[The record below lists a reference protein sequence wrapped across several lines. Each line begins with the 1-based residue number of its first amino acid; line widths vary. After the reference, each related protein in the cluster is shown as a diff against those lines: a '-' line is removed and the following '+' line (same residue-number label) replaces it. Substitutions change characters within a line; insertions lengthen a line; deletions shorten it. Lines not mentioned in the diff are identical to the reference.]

1 MNREVTVTIPDH
13 IMPILTEAAEK
24 RNLSLTDFVELI
36 LNEWALS
43 KLMIE
48 LMDRRRKASE
58 PQHEAKCSDCKEG
71 ESKS

>member
-1 MNREVTVTIPDH
+1 MNNEVTVTIPDH

-48 LMDRRRKASE
+48 LMDRRRKAAE
-58 PQHEAKCSDCKEG
+58 PSKKVRSSD
-71 ESKS
+71 